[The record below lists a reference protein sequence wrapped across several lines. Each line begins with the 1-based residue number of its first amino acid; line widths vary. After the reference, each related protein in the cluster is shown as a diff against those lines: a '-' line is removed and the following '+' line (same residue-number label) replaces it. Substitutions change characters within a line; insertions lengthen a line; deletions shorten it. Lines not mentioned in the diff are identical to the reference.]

1 VHTVLASRRRSAGR
15 YAWPVTD
22 TAPREREVSP
32 AGGSIDP
39 AVTAIVLAAG
49 AGTRMKSARA
59 KVLHEIGG
67 RPLIAHALLA
77 VRGVGAA
84 TTVTVVG
91 HEREQVSAAIADLE
105 LGVVEAIQD
114 EQRGTGHAVQIALE
128 ALGES
133 PPLDGTVLVTYGDVP
148 LLTSETLADL
158 LEDHRSS
165 GQSVT
170 VLTAELADPDGYGRI
185 VRDADGFVVAIREDR
200 DADDVERAICEVN
213 SGVVAVDAKFL
224 RGALARLAPANAQGE
239 LYLTDIVRLA
249 VEDGLPVGAHVL
261 EDVWQTQGV
270 NDRAQLARLGRELNR
285 RLTTHWMSEG
295 VSIVDPDT
303 TWIDS
308 AVALAPDVTI
318 HPGTQLLG
326 ATVVAS
332 GATIGPDTT
341 LRNVEVG
348 AGATIVR
355 THASDAVVGAGAT
368 VGPFAYLRPGTEI
381 GADGKVGTF
390 VEMKNAQLGAGAKV
404 PHLSYV
410 GDAEIGEGANVGAGT
425 IVANYDGVRKHR
437 TKVGK
442 HARTGSNNVFVA
454 PVTIGDG
461 AYTGGGTVVRED
473 VPAGALATSA
483 GPQRTMEG
491 WVPANRAGTAAADA
505 ADAVSEQKDDA
516 GE

>member
-1 VHTVLASRRRSAGR
+1 VGR
-15 YAWPVTD
+15 YAWLVTD
-22 TAPREREVSP
+22 TGAS
-32 AGGSIDP
+32 

-77 VRGVGAA
+77 VQGVGAV
-84 TTVTVVG
+84 TTVNVVG
-91 HEREQVSAAIADLE
+91 HEREQVSAAIADLD

-128 ALGES
+128 ALDS
-133 PPLDGTVLVTYGDVP
+133 PSLDGTVLVTYGDVP
-148 LLTSETLADL
+148 LLTSETLAEL

-170 VLTAELADPDGYGRI
+170 VLSAELDDPNGYGRN

-200 DADDVERAICEVN
+200 DADGDERAICEVN

-224 RGALARLAPANAQGE
+224 RDAVTRLAPANAQGE
-239 LYLTDIVRLA
+239 LYLTDIVSLA

-261 EDVWQTQGV
+261 EDVWQTEGV

-295 VSIVDPDT
+295 VTIVDPDT

-308 AVALAPDVTI
+308 AVVLAPDVTI

-332 GATIGPDTT
+332 GAVIGPDTT
-341 LRNVEVG
+341 LRNIEVG
-348 AGATIVR
+348 ADATIIR

-381 GADGKVGTF
+381 GEGGKIGTF
-390 VEMKNAQLGAGAKV
+390 VEAKNAQLGAGAKV

-425 IVANYDGVRKHR
+425 IVANYDGVTKHR
-437 TKVGK
+437 TTVGK

-461 AYTGGGTVVRED
+461 AYTGGGTVVRDD
-473 VPAGALATSA
+473 VPPGALATSA

-491 WVPANRAGTAAADA
+491 WVPANRAGTAAAAA
-505 ADAVSEQKDDA
+505 ADEAAAAAPETASEQKDDA

>member
-1 VHTVLASRRRSAGR
+1 MTE
-15 YAWPVTD
+15 T
-22 TAPREREVSP
+22 
-32 AGGSIDP
+32 GGTQP

-49 AGTRMKSARA
+49 AGTRMKSSRA
-59 KVLHEIGG
+59 KVLHEIAGQ
-67 RPLIAHALLA
+67 PLIAHALFA
-77 VRGVGAA
+77 VRGVAA

-91 HEREQVSAAIADLE
+91 HEREQVSAAISSLDLGD
-105 LGVVEAIQD
+105 LGVVEAVQE
-114 EQRGTGHAVQIALE
+114 EQRGTGHAVQIALD
-128 ALGES
+128 ALGDV
-133 PPLDGTVLVTYGDVP
+133 PDGTVLVTYGDVP
-148 LLTSETLADL
+148 LLTSETLAEL
-158 LEDHRSS
+158 LEDHSSS

-170 VLTAELADPDGYGRI
+170 ILTAELDDPKGYGRV
-185 VRDADGFVVAIREDR
+185 VRDADGFVVAIREDK

-224 RGALARLAPANAQGE
+224 RDAVGRLAPSNAQGE
-239 LYLTDIVRLA
+239 LYLTDIVSLA

-261 EDVWQTQGV
+261 EDVWQTEGV

-295 VSIVDPDT
+295 VTIVDPDT

-308 AVALAPDVTI
+308 AVVLAPDVTI
-318 HPGTQLLG
+318 FPGTQLLG

-332 GATIGPDTT
+332 GATIGPDCT

-348 AGATIVR
+348 ADATIVR
-355 THASDAVVGAGAT
+355 THASDAVVGTRAT

-390 VEMKNAQLGAGAKV
+390 VETKNAQLGAGAKV

-425 IVANYDGVRKHR
+425 IVANYDGVQKHR
-437 TKVGK
+437 TTVGK

-461 AYTGGGTVVRED
+461 AYTGGGTVVRKD
-473 VPAGALATSA
+473 VPPGALATSA
-483 GPQRTMEG
+483 GSQRNMEG
-491 WVPANRAGTAAADA
+491 WVPANRAGTPAAAA
-505 ADAVSEQKDDA
+505 AHDSGASATESADQEEDDA

>member
-1 VHTVLASRRRSAGR
+1 M
-15 YAWPVTD
+15 TD
-22 TAPREREVSP
+22 TGPREREVPP
-32 AGGSIDP
+32 AGESLDS

-49 AGTRMKSARA
+49 AGTRMKSSRA

-91 HEREQVSAAIADLE
+91 HERDQVSAAVADLG
-105 LGVVEAIQD
+105 LDVIEAVQE
-114 EQRGTGHAVQIALE
+114 EQRGTGHAVEVALE
-128 ALGES
+128 ALSRLSADRDG
-133 PPLDGTVLVTYGDVP
+133 PDLDGTVLVTYGDVP
-148 LLTSETLADL
+148 LLTSETLAEL
-158 LEDHRSS
+158 LDDHRSS

-170 VLTAELADPDGYGRI
+170 LLTAELDEPRGYGRI
-185 VRDADGFVVAIREDR
+185 VRDADGFVVAIREER

-213 SGVVAVDAKFL
+213 SGVLAVEAKFL
-224 RGALARLAPANAQGE
+224 RDALTRIAPANAQGE
-239 LYLTDIVRLA
+239 LYLTDIVSLA

-285 RLTTHWMSEG
+285 RLTTYWMNEG
-295 VSIVDPDT
+295 VTIVDPDT

-308 AVALAPDVTI
+308 AVVLAPDVTI

-326 ATVVAS
+326 ATVVAPN
-332 GATIGPDTT
+332 ATIGPDCT

-348 AGATIVR
+348 AGATIIR
-355 THASDAVVGAGAT
+355 THASDAVVGPGAN

-381 GADGKVGTF
+381 GPDGKVGTF
-390 VEMKNAQLGAGAKV
+390 VETKNAQLGAGAKV
-404 PHLSYV
+404 PHLSYI
-410 GDAEIGEGANVGAGT
+410 GDAEIGDGANVGAGT
-425 IVANYDGVRKHR
+425 IVANYDGVTKHR

-461 AYTGGGTVVRED
+461 AYTGGGTVVRKD
-473 VPAGALATSA
+473 VPPGALATSS

-491 WVPANRAGTAAADA
+491 WVAANRAGTAAADA
-505 ADAVSEQKDDA
+505 ADAASEPKDDA